1 MTKKLL
7 LPLCIAVGL
16 SACGGGSGGSS
27 TVSAAATASQE
38 RGTFLAATPS
48 VQKGVGVTLEW
59 NQVNGADYYKLL
71 RYRQTGYRL
80 YSEEVASQ
88 LTGTSMKL
96 DLDLVDMDA
105 ATADY
110 ELLACDSS
118 DYCFVKSAK
127 FRLEDLEQA
136 VGRVKTYN
144 YRYGD
149 EKPRFGSAVA
159 WQQDYLVIN
168 TSENSKRVADIY
180 SVQADGQYHVD
191 ESVWQKS
198 RLSTYDAHTTRAN
211 QIVTTGSSFDD
222 FFLAAATVPSN
233 SENTEALV
241 HMARTMD
248 VLNDD
253 QPERWLI
260 SHTAPRGAVSDSY
273 GAALASSGE
282 EGGMIVMG
290 HPTKNTSG
298 EVSFYYFKDMHFPAA
313 PDEGMKTIPAAGQ
326 FTIKRPDDLAADAH
340 FGASVAIAKDEVM
353 VIGAPMDSLLKGGA
367 NEISHGGAVYVYRKA
382 LSPWLYDEMWQLEK
396 VLSLPDGYQKENSG
410 FGSSVVINKQANL
423 ILVGAP
429 GIDRVLTYKYDEQQG
444 FWFNIDAITPVKAS
458 AGQKFGSQL
467 ALSDKGFLAVSAP
480 LAPWRGFG
488 FHTSA
493 DTLERGGDQDGAVY
507 VYRLNDYGS
516 RDYAWEGAITGDSVS
531 GVNEE
536 FGASLKFKPGTNT
549 LAVGAPGHPSD
560 PELDWSDRSW
570 PDAGAVYIF

>member
-16 SACGGGSGGSS
+16 SACGGGGSS
-27 TVSAAATASQE
+27 TSSSPAVQDK
-38 RGTFLAATPS
+38 GNYLAVTPTIK
-48 VQKGVGVTLEW
+48 QGVGVTLDW
-59 NQVNGADYYKLL
+59 NQVRGADYYKLL
-71 RYRQTGYRL
+71 RYRGTSLRL
-80 YSEEVASQ
+80 TSEEVASH

-110 ELLACDSS
+110 ELLACDRSN
-118 DYCFVKSAK
+118 YCFVQSAK
-127 FRLEDLEQA
+127 FRLKNLEQT
-136 VGRVKTYN
+136 VGRVKTHIS
-144 YRYGD
+144 RYD
-149 EKPRFGSAVA
+149 SDNVRFGKAVA

-168 TSENSKRVADIY
+168 TVDDSKGIAEIY
-180 SVQADGQYHVD
+180 SAQADGQYQVD
-191 ESVWQKS
+191 KSLWQK
-198 RLSTYDAHTTRAN
+198 TYLRTADAHTTRAN
-211 QIVTTGSSFDD
+211 QIVTAGRSFDD
-222 FFLAAATVPSN
+222 FFLAAATEPTESGK
-233 SENTEALV
+233 TEAFV
-241 HMARTMD
+241 HMAKAMD
-248 VLNDD
+248 IQNNG
-253 QPERWLI
+253 QTERWLQG
-260 SHTAPRGAVSDSY
+260 HTAPRGPVADSY

-282 EGGMIVMG
+282 DGGMIVMG

-298 EVSFYYFKDMHFPAA
+298 EVSFYNFKALHFPAA
-313 PDEGMKTIPAAGQ
+313 PDNAMKTIPAPSQ
-326 FTIKRPDDLAADAH
+326 FTIKRPDGLAVDAQ

-353 VIGAPMDSLLKGGA
+353 VIGAPMDSLLKGTA
-367 NEISHGGAVYVYRKA
+367 SEIAHGGAVYVYRKA
-382 LSPWLYDEMWQLEK
+382 LSPRNYNEMWQLEAT
-396 VLSLPDGYQKENSG
+396 LSLPDGYTKENSG

-429 GIDRVLTYKYDEQQG
+429 GIDRVLTYKYDEQRG
-444 FWFNIDAITPVKAS
+444 FWSKIDDISPVKAS

-493 DTLERGGDQDGAVY
+493 DTLERGGDLDGAVY
-507 VYRLNDYGS
+507 IYRLNNYGN
-516 RDYAWEGAITGDSVS
+516 RDYVSEGAITGDSVS
-531 GVNEE
+531 GVKEE

-570 PDAGAVYIF
+570 PKAGAVYIF